1 MQERATFQLAGGL
14 EAPARAR
21 QIVTV
26 TIGVALA
33 EEVTYHASL
42 LTSEL
47 VTNSVLHGQTGVEDE
62 IELALSWDVDRVR
75 LEITDEGPGFQA
87 SARDSE
93 RPGGWGLV
101 LVEAMSD
108 RWGIERGERTRVW
121 FELEAA
127 RP

>member
-14 EAPARAR
+14 DAPARAR

-62 IELALSWDVDRVR
+62 IELALSWDADRVR
-75 LEITDEGPGFQA
+75 LGITDEGPGFQA
-87 SARDSE
+87 SARDPE